1 MSDKSSKSFSLNLMN
16 QIEKEFQYKE
26 IDWKIIFKI
35 ISEELILS
43 LEQSNFVF
51 QQKFNVQYLNSFDLF
66 KNEKNIEN
74 IINIILNQIE
84 EKKFEIK
91 EENKNINLIL
101 LSKKKVILTIPKIEK
116 NVKQTIDM
124 LLNEIKLIKNEINE
138 LKELNIRNSKNYQNE
153 IHE

>member
-51 QQKFNVQYLNSFDLF
+51 QQKFNVQYLNSFEIF

-74 IINIILNQIE
+74 IIN
-84 EKKFEIK
+84 
-91 EENKNINLIL
+91 
-101 LSKKKVILTIPKIEK
+101 
-116 NVKQTIDM
+116 
-124 LLNEIKLIKNEINE
+124 
-138 LKELNIRNSKNYQNE
+138 NYY
-153 IHE
+153 

>member
-51 QQKFNVQYLNSFDLF
+51 QQKW
-66 KNEKNIEN
+66 
-74 IINIILNQIE
+74 
-84 EKKFEIK
+84 
-91 EENKNINLIL
+91 
-101 LSKKKVILTIPKIEK
+101 
-116 NVKQTIDM
+116 
-124 LLNEIKLIKNEINE
+124 
-138 LKELNIRNSKNYQNE
+138 
-153 IHE
+153 

>member
-51 QQKFNVQYLNSFDLF
+51 QQKFNVRYLNSFDLF

-74 IINIILNQIE
+74 IINIILNQ
-84 EKKFEIK
+84 K
-91 EENKNINLIL
+91 
-101 LSKKKVILTIPKIEK
+101 
-116 NVKQTIDM
+116 
-124 LLNEIKLIKNEINE
+124 
-138 LKELNIRNSKNYQNE
+138 Y
-153 IHE
+153 